1 MLACASFVERQWG
14 EMVVLACDSF
24 AWALA
29 LALALALACGCL
41 VLATRI
47 SGNGWW

>member
-29 LALALALACGCL
+29 LACGCL
-41 VLATRI
+41 VVNQMNEACVS
-47 SGNGWW
+47 SGGKMA